1 MIDSRFG
8 MKYSF
13 PHSLVHIVDNSAYTG
28 TLGVTE
34 TYDPSLLAT
43 IVVTGM
49 PMGVDNRVVTV
60 TRSDVLNKAFGAEAL
75 AEKDIKKYGQ
85 SVEYPT
91 SLISQNVP
99 VKLLRITPPD
109 AQYGVVVLY
118 LYWRIPD
125 ATATERRLE
134 VKLVQ
139 AVETDLASAGINLAA
154 YKNTERLA
162 KATFTRL
169 KSDTVD
175 DVDVATDQ
183 HWHRVVLMT
192 YVSAGRGSTYNN
204 FSVYI
209 NKPSYAQRKKFANA
223 IYNFGTLD
231 NRYSTSIE
239 VERFTAA
246 LINYETKL
254 SAYGITSNMD
264 TVNVQM
270 NKRLEGSSI
279 MIPYVNED
287 AIKEV
292 FAKWQE
298 VFNYNRE
305 NRSPEYAER
314 ETSYEFIYNDMNVNK
329 FDIIFGKY
337 LYNNNGVEIDNL
349 DIPFYTVDMLNSD
362 IPQLDKTNII
372 VEDYKSCRREDTE
385 SNKTTSNEILG
396 AIFDEKIYPYWND
409 LYGRNQVL
417 SGSNTGN
424 IWEAGNGRNTA
435 YAEGKPLSTELNVS
449 TVKQYVKAINI
460 EDQKNNEG
468 DTITDSTKLASIREN
483 DKKSIMKIDNVV
495 PGQMYLVN
503 ADTTQP
509 SISIISSIQQFT
521 GACMSVNIP
530 KLYNFKRITNHDDK
544 TNTTT
549 TSYELDKGSST
560 TIKKVFKYTETVNN
574 DLDTTEIKDF
584 LNKQI
589 GNSSGYAGDVKKGN
603 TYTSYGTTI
612 AVTYTENTSNIKKF
626 KLYRITGYD
635 ASATGAH
642 IKSIEPYPNNYYAC
656 LNYESYYNKSAIHD
670 IIVLRSKIAE
680 AIEGGKDNRQ
690 LNESKL
696 PGAYFKYGTIVIND
710 LKEAIDENPIKLDDY
725 DGHEGIT
732 ITSNNLVDIIA
743 YFKENKE
750 THKLTPVLYD
760 VTTYNQYRGSTL
772 PPRINNITTNMDS
785 EEYDYIYLGDTTK
798 DRDLAESAHTNKT
811 LINLIGV
818 LPSIDTYIKRY
829 RISSMS
835 NSTFRLSETTAVIPA
850 NYYIANYGI
859 SPESEQGG
867 IPVIGGTTGF
877 FDAYDNNDITSIE
890 FKLRYSDL
898 LVQAFKGELD
908 PRILSPAR
916 VPAKFLFDGGFNTVL
931 GIKALPFSAPTIEDY
946 IYASTVFTDEEKE
959 EFAANSKIL
968 ASSTISTDI
977 DVKQAMYDLM
987 IQRCYMGIP
996 ESKRPIGPG
1005 SGLSLH
1011 LDSGFCDIEMIKKMN
1026 ESFRSRF
1033 TNPNAS
1039 WDIGGYTSALNGQ
1052 TYTYTKRL
1060 VDHMF
1065 DHIQRY
1071 SINKPFVNTY
1081 TTIGPD
1087 EYTSFFPDIDTT
1099 DWDLE
1104 ELLYTSGGNSW
1115 VLDESR
1121 SLKRKSQRTLYREE
1135 TGTSDL
1141 LQENNMRTLSRLV
1154 YLLQNKID
1162 RWLLEYVDDG
1172 ILSSMTETVNNI
1184 FSGWAGNMVQ
1194 SLDIQFVQDIN
1205 IDGGEIVVCYVNVTF
1220 RGLLLRVPIIVNVNR
1235 RES

>member
-8 MKYSF
+8 LKYSF

-60 TRSDVLNKAFGAEAL
+60 TRSDVLNKAFGAETLTASDV
-75 AEKDIKKYGQ
+75 ERYGQ

-125 ATATERRLE
+125 ATERRLE

-175 DVDVATDQ
+175 DVDVATDEN
-183 HWHRVVLMT
+183 WHRVVLMT

-209 NKPSYAQRKKFANA
+209 NKPTYAQRKKFANA

-239 VERFTAA
+239 VERFTAS

-279 MIPYVNED
+279 MIPYVNEQ

-298 VFNYNRE
+298 VFNYNKE
-305 NRSPEYAER
+305 NRSPEYTER
-314 ETSYEFIYNDMNVNK
+314 ESSYEFIYNDMNVNK

-372 VEDYKSCRREDTE
+372 VEDHESGRRADTDP
-385 SNKTTSNEILG
+385 NQTTSNEILG

-417 SGSNTGN
+417 RSTNTGN

-435 YAEGKPLSTELNVS
+435 YVADGSVCAELNKD
-449 TVKQYVKAINI
+449 TVGKYTKIINI
-460 EDQKNNEG
+460 EDQKDDKGNTIL
-468 DTITDSTKLASIREN
+468 DTTKLQSIQN
-483 DKKSIMKIDNVV
+483 KDKESIMKTENVV

-530 KLYNFKRITNHDDK
+530 KLYNFKRTTNSDP
-544 TNTTT
+544 NTAN
-549 TSYELDKGSST
+549 YELDKGSST
-560 TIKKVFKYTETVNN
+560 TIKKVFKYTETVTD
-574 DLDTTEIKDF
+574 DLPDTTTMKDF

-589 GNSSGYAGDVKKGN
+589 GNSSGYAGDVIN
-603 TYTSYGTTI
+603 STTNAYESYGTTI
-612 AVTYTENTSNIKKF
+612 AVTYTEKISNIKKF

-642 IKSIEPYPNNYYAC
+642 ITSIKAYPNNYYAC
-656 LNYESYYNKSAIHD
+656 LNYESYYNKSAIND
-670 IIVLRSKIAE
+670 IIVLRSKVAA
-680 AIEGGKDNRQ
+680 AINNNVLD
-690 LNESKL
+690 ESKL
-696 PGAYFKYGTIVIND
+696 PGAYFKCGTIVIND
-710 LKEAIDENPIKLDDY
+710 LPEAINLNPIELDNY
-725 DGHEGIT
+725 NGGHNEPLGIT

-743 YFKENKE
+743 YFKEDKE
-750 THKLTPVLYD
+750 SHKLTPVLYD
-760 VTTYNQYRGSTL
+760 VTTYNQYRGSAL

-785 EEYDYIYLGDTTK
+785 QEYDYIYLGNTAD
-798 DRDLAESAHTNKT
+798 DLVGTGAGTDHTSKA
-811 LINLIGV
+811 LIKLIGV

-867 IPVIGGTTGF
+867 MPVIGGTTGF
-877 FDAYDNNDITSIE
+877 FDAYEKNEITSIE
-890 FKLRYSDL
+890 FKLKYSDL

-959 EFAANSKIL
+959 EFAANSKMI

>member
-8 MKYSF
+8 LKYSF
-13 PHSLVHIVDNSAYTG
+13 PHSLVHIVDNSANTG

-49 PMGVDNRVVTV
+49 PMGVNNRIVTV
-60 TRSDVLNKAFGAEAL
+60 TRSDVLNKAFGAETLTAS
-75 AEKDIKKYGQ
+75 DIEKYGQ

-118 LYWRIPD
+118 LFWRILD
-125 ATATERRLE
+125 TEERRLE

-169 KSDTVD
+169 KSDTVEAG
-175 DVDVATDQ
+175 VETATDAN
-183 HWHRVVLMT
+183 WHRVVLMT
-192 YVSAGRGSTYNN
+192 YVSAGTGSAYNN

-231 NRYSTSIE
+231 NRYSTALEIE
-239 VERFTAA
+239 KFTAS

-254 SAYGITSNMD
+254 SAYGVTSNMD

-279 MIPYVNED
+279 MIPYVNEQ

-305 NRSPEYAER
+305 NRSPEYTDR
-314 ETSYEFIYNDMNVNK
+314 ESSYEFIYNDMNVNK

-372 VEDYKSCRREDTE
+372 VEDSESGRRTDTE
-385 SNKTTSNEILG
+385 PNQTTSNEILG

-424 IWEAGNGRNTA
+424 IWEKGQGRNTA
-435 YAEGKPLSTELNVS
+435 YVADGSVFAELN
-449 TVKQYVKAINI
+449 
-460 EDQKNNEG
+460 G
-468 DTITDSTKLASIREN
+468 DTVGEYTKTINVEDIYNGEGTQITDTAKREQVWQKDKESI
-483 DKKSIMKIDNVV
+483 KKINNVV

-503 ADTTQP
+503 ADTTMP

-530 KLYNFKRITNHDDK
+530 KLYNFTYTTNSETNEIEYTIDK
-544 TNTTT
+544 L
-549 TSYELDKGSST
+549 SPST
-560 TIKKVFKYTETVNN
+560 TIKKVFKYTETVID
-574 DLDTTEIKDF
+574 DLPDTTTMIKF
-584 LNKQI
+584 LNDQI
-589 GNSSGYAGDVKKGN
+589 GNASGYTGDTDN
-603 TYTSYGTTI
+603 TSYGTTI
-612 AVTYTENTSNIKKF
+612 AVTYTEKLSNIKKF

-635 ASATGAH
+635 ANATGAH
-642 IKSIEPYPNNYYAC
+642 ITSIVAYPNNYYAC
-656 LNYESYYNKSAIHD
+656 LNYDSYYNKSAIND
-670 IIVLRSKIAE
+670 IIVLRSKVKAAFTLTTDEEIE
-680 AIEGGKDNRQ
+680 AA
-690 LNESKL
+690 L

-710 LKEAIDENPIKLDDY
+710 LKEAINLNPMELGDY
-725 DGHEGIT
+725 TQSATGKVGIS
-732 ITSNNLVDIIA
+732 ITSNNLVDVIS
-743 YFKENKE
+743 YFEEDKES
-750 THKLTPVLYD
+750 HKLTPVLYD
-760 VTTYNQYRGSTL
+760 VTTYNQYRGSAL

-785 EEYDYIYLGDTTK
+785 EEYDYIYLGDTVTTSGY
-798 DRDLAESAHTNKT
+798 DRNSYTNKT

-818 LPSIDTYIKRY
+818 LKSIDTYIKRY

-867 IPVIGGTTGF
+867 MTVIGGTTGF
-877 FDAYDNNDITSIE
+877 FDDYEKNEITSIE

-946 IYASTVFTDEEKE
+946 VYASTIFTDEEKE
-959 EFAANSKIL
+959 EFAANSKMIA
-968 ASSTISTDI
+968 ASAISTDI

-1071 SINKPFVNTY
+1071 TINKPFVNTY

-1141 LQENNMRTLSRLV
+1141 LQESNMRTLSRLV

-1194 SLDIQFVQDIN
+1194 ALDIQFERDTN
-1205 IDGGEIVVCYVNVTF
+1205 TDGGEIVVCYVNVTF